1 MNCKDIEEV
10 IHGYLDGE
18 LDLIRSVAIEEHLKN
33 CPVCARLHR
42 ERQSLRMA
50 MAGGSLYFS
59 APMPLERRVRSAVR
73 QASKAEARAKGRHWH
88 WRWNWNWTWPRVLAP
103 LAATALVLLIALP
116 LVTSHSAEN
125 RLLEQVVSAHVRSL
139 MADTSHLTD
148 VASSDQH
155 TVKPWF
161 TGKLPFSPSVTDL
174 AARGFP
180 LVGGRLDYIGEHPAA
195 GLVYQRRKHFINLFI
210 WPATGTATSGAES
223 QTRQGYNIIHWNQAG
238 MVHWAVSDVNL
249 GDLREFVQLARGD
262 APTR

>member
-18 LDLIRSVAIEEHLKN
+18 IDLVRSLAIEEHLKN
-33 CPVCARLHR
+33 CPGCARLHR
-42 ERQSLRMA
+42 ERQSLRTGI
-50 MAGGSLYFS
+50 AGGSLYLH
-59 APMPLERRVRSAVR
+59 APKALERRVRSALR
-73 QASKAEARAKGRHWH
+73 QASRAEARPENRHGR
-88 WRWNWNWTWPRVLAP
+88 WNWTWPRVLAP
-103 LAATALVLLIALP
+103 LATTALVLLIALP
-116 LVTSHSAEN
+116 FVTLHSAEN

-161 TGKLPFSPSVTDL
+161 TGKLTFSPSVADF

-180 LVGGRLDYIGEHPAA
+180 LVGGRLDYIGDRPVAA
-195 GLVYQRRKHFINLFI
+195 LVYQRRKHFINLFI
-210 WPATGTATSGAES
+210 WPATGTATSVAEI
-223 QTRQGYNIIHWNQAG
+223 QTRQGYNIIHWKKAG
-238 MVHWAVSDVNL
+238 MVHWTVSDVNL